1 MYLDA
6 IAKGGGG
13 DITVESKTVTAN
25 GTVTAPSGKAYSPI
39 IVDVPNSYTAGDNGK
54 VVNNGQL
61 VSQTAHAEVTENG
74 TIDTTLNNSVV
85 VNVQGSGSSPWTKLA
100 EQDFTVSTTSRSE
113 TQVGSFLN
121 LAASAVWTSAKMIYV
136 RVRDKAGKRNGY
148 FYGSDTFYSNPNPA
162 NGSTTALTAKVCIAY
177 KVPDTGLTAIY
188 VSAVGVY
195 GSDISVSNNL
205 AALNIKSKYG
215 SDSSLTIDGTY
226 HVEVYTLEWPDNV
239 SPFA

>member
-1 MYLDA
+1 MG
-6 IAKGGGG
+6 ISKVIVNGVTKI
-13 DITVESKTVTAN
+13 DITPTTAAPADVAQTKIFFGADGEQKIGTSSGGES
-25 GTVTAPSGKAYSPI
+25 S
-39 IVDVPNSYTAGDNGK
+39 
-54 VVNNGQL
+54 
-61 VSQTAHAEVTENG
+61 
-74 TIDTTLNNSVV
+74 
-85 VNVQGSGSSPWTKLA
+85 WTKLA
-100 EQDFTVSTTSRSE
+100 EQDITVSTSSTSE
-113 TQVGSFLN
+113 TQVGGFPN

-188 VSAVGVY
+188 VSPVGVY

-215 SDSSLTIDGTY
+215 RASSLTIDGTY